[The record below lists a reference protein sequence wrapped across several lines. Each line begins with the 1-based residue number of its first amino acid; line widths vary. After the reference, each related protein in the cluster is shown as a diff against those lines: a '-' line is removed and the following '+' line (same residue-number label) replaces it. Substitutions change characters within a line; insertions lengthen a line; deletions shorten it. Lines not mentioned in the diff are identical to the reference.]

1 MHTANTNAKNAHAS
15 GFVMLEAV
23 LALGLFA
30 TVATAM
36 AIALNQLS
44 SANTDM
50 RREALL
56 LRTLES
62 AMTEAAHR
70 TPLEP
75 RFETTPTDA
84 FGVRVETQIA
94 PLNLKNQ
101 RGQQLRGLYQ
111 ITVTATFDD
120 GSGAPDLMQ
129 RSLEQT
135 VFAESAETN
144 RRVAME

>member
-1 MHTANTNAKNAHAS
+1 
-15 GFVMLEAV
+15 MLEAV

-36 AIALNQLS
+36 AIALNQLA

-56 LRTLES
+56 LRSLES

-75 RFETTPTDA
+75 RFETSPANA
-84 FGVRVETQIA
+84 FGVRLETQIA

-101 RGQQLRGLYQ
+101 RGQPLRGLYQ
-111 ITVTATFDD
+111 VTVTATFDD
-120 GSGAPDLMQ
+120 GTDSPNPMQ
-129 RSLEQT
+129 RSLQQM
-135 VFAESAETN
+135 VFAENTNDN
-144 RRVAME
+144 RRIAAQ

>member
-1 MHTANTNAKNAHAS
+1 MRLANSKKVSH
-15 GFVMLEAV
+15 GFVLLEAV

-36 AIALNQLS
+36 AVALNQLS
-44 SANTDM
+44 SASTNM

-70 TPLEP
+70 TPLQP
-75 RFETTPTDA
+75 RFETTPIDA
-84 FGVRVETQIA
+84 FGVSVETQIA
-94 PLNLKNQ
+94 PLNLKSQ

-111 ITVTATFDD
+111 IVVTARFGDD
-120 GSGAPDLMQ
+120 SDSGPSMH

-135 VFAESAETN
+135 VLADNSNPGGTG
-144 RRVAME
+144 R

>member
-1 MHTANTNAKNAHAS
+1 MQSAYTSTKTTHTS

-23 LALGLFA
+23 LALGLFT

-36 AIALNQLS
+36 VIALNQLS

-84 FGVRVETQIA
+84 FGVRVETQIE

-101 RGQQLRGLYQ
+101 RGQPLRGLFQ
-111 ITVTATFDD
+111 VTVTATFDD
-120 GSGAPDLMQ
+120 GADTANPVQ

-135 VFAESAETN
+135 VFAEGTNAN
-144 RRVAME
+144 RRVAER